1 MINAETANIVIKDIR
16 TIQLMERNENYRE
29 RLYEAY
35 VFLKRK
41 QNGELTEQES
51 KLSIGAFNQY
61 EITIF
66 DRISDKD
73 YLNAISIGL
82 FTITNRLE
90 EWIKNKHIG
99 DDLASWGTLGSTPKR
114 DELIDKG
121 YIVFGITEE
130 DRKRRS
136 L

>member
-1 MINAETANIVIKDIR
+1 MVNAETANIVIQDIR

-51 KLSIGAFNQY
+51 KASIGAFNHH
-61 EITIF
+61 ELTIF
-66 DRISDKD
+66 DRISDKE
-73 YLNAISIGL
+73 YLTAISMGL
-82 FTITNRLE
+82 STITNGLE
-90 EWIKNKHIG
+90 EWVNNKHIG

-121 YIVFGITEE
+121 HIIFGITEE
-130 DRKRRS
+130 DRNRRS